1 LDSSSA
7 GTINIARSQELRRF
21 LVWLVLLRAVVL
33 LLGLNLA
40 QPLGVLPSHIG
51 RFAFL
56 PLANTFIAIITAIYL
71 PLWCADRFLLPQLY
85 AQIGTDLALVTLLIA
100 YTGGME
106 SAFLSFYILIIIYCG
121 LALGRNGGLVGASW
135 SVLLYAGII
144 TAGKMGLLDEGGFYP
159 EYGQITFRI
168 FFHALGFFAVAFLSS
183 YLLDRVRTVE
193 KELQVKTDSLRQLQS
208 LNDRIISSI
217 RSGLMTIDLDGRVAL
232 FNRTAEDLLGRKST
246 GVLEKPLP
254 VILGSAL
261 WEKITGYDL
270 VHNIQPLR
278 HEEWIILPSGSRR
291 YLGFSV
297 SPLEDEKQSLLG
309 YIISFQD
316 LTEIKR
322 LEEEV
327 RLKDRMAA
335 IGNMAA
341 GVAHEIRNP
350 LTAMQ
355 GSIEVLCSRSGLP
368 KSDEKLLDIVIRE
381 GERLNRFVEDFLHLA
396 RPDKVMHQDVDL
408 AALIRDSITLL
419 QNSPGARDKYKI
431 AFQQQAARLPI
442 SGNANQLRQ
451 VFWNLSQNALRA
463 MPSGGPLTIAASK
476 TDEGGTKITFQDTGI
491 GMSQEEQ
498 ERLFQPFQSGFAK
511 GTGLGLSIVFQ
522 IMEDHGGKISVDSE
536 KGRGTS
542 VTLYFP
548 PLPDNPRADDSVP
561 SE

>member
-7 GTINIARSQELRRF
+7 GTIDVARSQELRRF

-51 RFAFL
+51 RFAVL
-56 PLANTFIAIITAIYL
+56 PLTNTLIAIITTIYL
-71 PLWCADRFLLPQLY
+71 PLWWADRFLLSQLY
-85 AQIGTDLALVTLLIA
+85 AQIGTDLALVTLLVA

-106 SAFLSFYILIIIYCG
+106 SAFLSFYILIIIYSG

-144 TAGKMGLLDEGGFYP
+144 IIGKMGLLNLGGFYP

-168 FFHALGFFAVAFLSS
+168 FFHALGFFAVAFLGN
-183 YLLDRVRTVE
+183 YLLERVRVVE
-193 KELQVKTDSLRQLQS
+193 KELQARTDSLRQLQS

-217 RSGLMTIDLDGRVAL
+217 RSGLMTIDLGGRVAL

-246 GVLEKPLP
+246 YVLEKPLSG
-254 VILGSAL
+254 VISSAL
-261 WEKITGYDL
+261 WDKITGYDL
-270 VHNIQPLR
+270 AQNIQPLR
-278 HEEWIILPSGSRR
+278 HEEWIKLPSGSRK

-316 LTEIKR
+316 LTEITR

-355 GSIEVLCSRSGLP
+355 GSIEVLRSRSGLP
-368 KSDEKLLDIVIRE
+368 KSDEKLLEIVTRE

-396 RPDKVMHQDVDL
+396 RPDKSMHGDVDL
-408 AALIRDSITLL
+408 VTLIRDSITLL
-419 QNSPGARDKYKI
+419 QNSPGAKDKYDI
-431 AFQQQAARLPI
+431 VFQQHAPKLPI
-442 SGNANQLRQ
+442 LGNANQLRQ
-451 VFWNLSQNALRA
+451 VFWNLSQNAFRA
-463 MPSGGPLTIAASK
+463 MPSGGTLTIAAQN
-476 TDEGGTKITFQDTGI
+476 TDEGGTKIAFQDTGI
-491 GMSQEEQ
+491 GMSQEERD
-498 ERLFQPFQSGFAK
+498 RLFQPFQSGFAK

-522 IMEDHGGKISVDSE
+522 IMADHGGKISVDSE
-536 KGRGTS
+536 KGRGTG
-542 VTLYFP
+542 VILYFP
-548 PLPDNPRADDSVP
+548 PVPNHPRAYN
-561 SE
+561 SEILQ